1 MVPLGFPYCFLDVI
15 RELRCEVIVV
25 SRNKL
30 GTLNHTLLTIQALE
44 HACPHLRRR
53 VIPNQNVWWSRQKAR
68 PAKLKGPKNRTS
80 AKVVLME
87 QLRGD
92 SSATTNPA
100 LLSQFLRPV
109 SLYTLPF
116 FGGKLDSPQT
126 IKKIAKK
133 IEKTLAQI
141 LD

>member
-1 MVPLGFPYCFLDVI
+1 MSVLAELPTVALDKQPILLSPADNSWLDAGECF
-15 RELRCEVIVV
+15 VV
-25 SRNKL
+25 SDL
-30 GTLNHTLLTIQALE
+30 
-44 HACPHLRRR
+44 
-53 VIPNQNVWWSRQKAR
+53 SF
-68 PAKLKGPKNRTS
+68 
-80 AKVVLME
+80 E

-126 IKKIAKK
+126 IEKIAKK